1 MQEMVALLRQSRSAE
16 EVVIANPA
24 VGLKPE
30 WGDPSE
36 FLDEGFRSFYGHLR
50 DTRHV
55 GVMP

>member
-1 MQEMVALLRQSRSAE
+1 
-16 EVVIANPA
+16 VIANPA

-30 WGDPSE
+30 WGDPAE

>member
-1 MQEMVALLRQSRSAE
+1 MVELKFPSGRSAE

-30 WGDPSE
+30 WGAADE

-50 DTRHV
+50 DAQHV
-55 GVMP
+55 GQMP